1 MDLVGNKQL
10 LANPNIVFREEED
23 GAFLF
28 DPETGDLK
36 CLNPI
41 GSVIWSLCDGSVNM
55 DNMEEK
61 IAERYPKISRET
73 IHSELL
79 TFLQDLFDM
88 GYLGYQVSEDSLLP

>member
-10 LANPNIVFREEED
+10 LANQNIVFREEED

-41 GSVIWSLCDGSVNM
+41 GSVIWSLCDGSITM
-55 DNMEEK
+55 DNMEKK
-61 IAERYPKISRET
+61 IAERYSEVSREM

-79 TFLQDLFDM
+79 TFLQELFDM
-88 GYLGYQVSEDSLLP
+88 GYLGYQVSDDSLPL